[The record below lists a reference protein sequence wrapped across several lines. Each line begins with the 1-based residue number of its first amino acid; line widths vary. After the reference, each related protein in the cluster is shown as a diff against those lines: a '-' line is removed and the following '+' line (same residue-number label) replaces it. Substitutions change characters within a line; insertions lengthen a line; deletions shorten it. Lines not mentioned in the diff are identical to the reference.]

1 VLKKLLD
8 EHLWGRKKASYLRM
22 LLLAASFSVA
32 AIACATWYWFAV
44 RYNRRR
50 AGEVA
55 RWIESALAGQ
65 GHVTGIRWVSS
76 SRFQVPLRLGH
87 SMFRRA
93 SVLVEMS
100 PCDLPLHWLLGKL
113 RAHQEV
119 LTFQADLDLPPVFSL
134 HVQNFRWFARSSRK
148 SPKNDRGWI
157 FERTTPVVV
166 STRSDWQK
174 EVSSAISSLA
184 QGQSHDFLTIDFQ
197 RRSPHFCVT
206 LPLDAIAPGS
216 PTRTCVFESM
226 RELASNSSA
235 SLF

>member
-1 VLKKLLD
+1 
-8 EHLWGRKKASYLRM
+8 M
-22 LLLAASFSVA
+22 LLLAASFSLA
-32 AIACATWYWFAV
+32 AIVCAAWYWFAV
-44 RYNRRR
+44 RYSRRR

-55 RWIESALAGQ
+55 GWIESALAGQ

-76 SRFQVPLRLGH
+76 SRFQVPLRLPHG
-87 SMFRRA
+87 MFRRA
-93 SVLVEMS
+93 SVLVDMS
-100 PCDLPLHWLLGKL
+100 PCELPLQWAVAKL
-113 RAHQEV
+113 RSHQEV

-134 HVQNFRWFARSSRK
+134 HIQNFRWFARSSRRV
-148 SPKNDRGWI
+148 PKDRNRWI
-157 FERTTPVVV
+157 FERTAPLVV

-206 LPLDAIAPGS
+206 LPLEAIAPGS

>member
-1 VLKKLLD
+1 
-8 EHLWGRKKASYLRM
+8 M
-22 LLLAASFSVA
+22 FLLAASFSVV

-44 RYNRRR
+44 RYSRRR
-50 AGEVA
+50 AGKVA

-65 GHVTGIRWVSS
+65 GHVIGIRWLSS
-76 SRFQVPLRLGH
+76 SRFQVPLRLAQG
-87 SMFRRA
+87 MFRRA
-93 SVLVEMS
+93 SVVVDMS
-100 PCDLPLHWLLGKL
+100 PCELPLQWFLGKI
-113 RAHQEV
+113 RARQEV
-119 LTFQADLDLPPVFSL
+119 LTFQADLDLPPVFCL

-148 SPKNDRGWI
+148 APKNDSGWM
-157 FERTTPVVV
+157 FDRTTPLVI

-174 EVSSAISSLA
+174 ELSSAISSLA
-184 QGQSHDFLTIDFQ
+184 QGQSQDFLSIQFQ
-197 RRSPHFCVT
+197 RRSPHFRVT